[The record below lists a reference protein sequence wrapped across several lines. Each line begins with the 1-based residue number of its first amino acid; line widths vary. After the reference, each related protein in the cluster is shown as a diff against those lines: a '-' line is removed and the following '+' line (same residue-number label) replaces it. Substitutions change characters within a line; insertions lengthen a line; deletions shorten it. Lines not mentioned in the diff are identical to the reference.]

1 MRLPS
6 CLSLFLL
13 LATASAWAESEPARV
28 SGLVFEDRDGN
39 GRQDGEEPGLAG
51 VKLSNGVRILHSGPD
66 GRFAL
71 DLAPGQT
78 AFVIKP
84 PGHALPGGEDGLPRF
99 WRHHRPQGSPPLR
112 YGGLAPQ
119 RADTDAWTIPLRP
132 STSSDRPFEVL
143 VFGDPQPKTLRDVGV
158 YARDIV
164 EPIVG
169 RHAARFGLSLGDI
182 VHDDLALYPAIN
194 AVTVRL
200 GLPWLHLAGNH
211 DLDFD
216 AAHDADSLLSF
227 RRVYGPDSF
236 AWEEP
241 EASFVLLDDVIYLP
255 GQRPDYIGGLREDQ
269 FAFLAAYLD
278 TLPRDR
284 PLVLALHIPLFDTR
298 NDRETFRRADR
309 ERLFRLLQ
317 GFERVLVLSAHG
329 HVQRHVLHGAEQGWK
344 GARPLHE
351 YNVGA
356 ACGGFWSGVA
366 DAEGIPSALMADG
379 TPNGYATL
387 GLDADAGFV
396 LKWFVAREP
405 ETYQIALHAPRVLRH
420 GAYPAFGVFANVF
433 MGRADTRVEYRI
445 DDGEWQPMQRVVRA
459 DPRVLFENAADDA
472 SEVLR
477 GFDRT
482 PEASASEHLWRGGL
496 PTDLEPGEHRIEVRA
511 ELPWRGWHTAETR
524 YRLEAVAE

>member
-1 MRLPS
+1 MRLGFCPFVILLGS
-6 CLSLFLL
+6 CAFAADGSG
-13 LATASAWAESEPARV
+13 SAHVA
-28 SGLVFEDRDGN
+28 GLVFEDRDGD
-39 GRQDGEEPGLAG
+39 GRQDAEEPGLAG
-51 VKLSNGVRILHSGPD
+51 VKLSNGVRIVRSGAD

-78 AFVIKP
+78 AFAIKA
-84 PGHALPGGEDGLPRF
+84 PGHALPRGEDGLPRF
-99 WRHHRPQGSPPLR
+99 WRHHRPQGSPALR
-112 YGGLAPQ
+112 YGGLTPQ
-119 RADTDAWTIPLRP
+119 RADVDDWTIPLRP
-132 STSSDRPFEVL
+132 STSSDPRFEVL
-143 VFGDPQPKTLRDVGV
+143 VFGDPQPKTLRDVGH

-164 EPIVG
+164 DPIVG
-169 RHAARFGLSLGDI
+169 RTAARFGLSLGDI
-182 VHDDLALYPAIN
+182 VHDDLSLYPAIN
-194 AVTVRL
+194 AVTARL

-227 RRVYGPDSF
+227 SRVYGPDSF

-269 FAFLAAYLD
+269 FAFLDAYLD

-284 PLVLALHIPLFDTR
+284 PLVLAVHIPLFATR
-298 NDRETFRRADR
+298 SDRETFRRADR

-329 HVQRHVLHGAEQGWK
+329 HVQRQFLHGAEQGWQ

-387 GLDADAGFV
+387 GLSADGGFE
-396 LKWFVAREP
+396 LKWFAAREP
-405 ETYQIALHAPRVLRH
+405 ETYQIALHAPKVLRH

-445 DDGEWQPMQRVVRA
+445 DGGEWRPMQRVARA
-459 DPRVLFENAADDA
+459 DPRVLLENAADDA
-472 SEVLR
+472 SNALR

-482 PEASASEHLWRGGL
+482 PEASVSEHLWRGSL
-496 PTDLEPGEHRIEVRA
+496 PTDLDPGEHRIEVRA
-511 ELPWRGWHTAETR
+511 EVPWRGWHTAETV
-524 YRLEAVAE
+524 YRLEVVPE